1 MGRLGDGVDED
12 ADTVGAEI
20 LGHRRADRQH
30 VDVCVGLVFEDHLLG
45 LLYAHPHHLRPRR
58 LAAAAL
64 SCFRGGAHLLL
75 LSRAADRSAPCSQK
89 HAATYIQEKY
99 KN

>member
-1 MGRLGDGVDED
+1 MGRLGDGADED

-20 LGHRRADRQH
+20 PGHRRADRQH
-30 VDVCVGLVFEDHLLG
+30 VDVGVGLVFEDHLLG

-64 SCFRGGAHLLL
+64 ISCFRGGAHLLL
-75 LSRAADRSAPCSQK
+75 LLRSLASCGSID
-89 HAATYIQEKY
+89 ALFAV
-99 KN
+99 KNM